1 MEGAHQL
8 GLSPQPHKCGE
19 KQKNSKE
26 PPNNSQLEQLLG
38 LGTLKAAPNKANS
51 FKSCI
56 LELQG
61 TKMERETLNGEGN
74 TKMEKETPG
83 LEGEWVKRGKTGDK
97 ATNILFSGE
106 PQRPP
111 KKPQHSGQIV
121 ESFYSYKT
129 HIKNIKDS

>member
-19 KQKNSKE
+19 KQKNSEE
-26 PPNNSQLEQLLG
+26 PPNNSRLEQLLG

-61 TKMERETLNGEGN
+61 TKMERETLNGEGKHQNGEGN
-74 TKMEKETPG
+74 TRSGGRM
-83 LEGEWVKRGKTGDK
+83 GE
-97 ATNILFSGE
+97 NGE
-106 PQRPP
+106 NW
-111 KKPQHSGQIV
+111 G
-121 ESFYSYKT
+121 
-129 HIKNIKDS
+129 